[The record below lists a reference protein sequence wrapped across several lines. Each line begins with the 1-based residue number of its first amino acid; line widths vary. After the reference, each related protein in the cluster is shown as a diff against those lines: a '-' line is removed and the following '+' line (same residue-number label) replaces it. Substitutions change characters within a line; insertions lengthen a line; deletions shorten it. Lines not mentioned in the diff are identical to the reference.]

1 MKKYLRFGEIPQN
14 GKSINFLKLSF
25 RQSEDFS
32 WFLKNG
38 DIDGAYAE
46 LPKECFE
53 KGLSVFEM
61 GKDGLPALKNLMQ
74 ISSLLSRIDAP
85 IYEVSGEEVG
95 RGNDGEPLI
104 EIAQIE
110 KRRKISVD
118 KLCEHVLS
126 VMLANFE
133 HAEYDPAEDER
144 SNRLFNFT
152 AEYKINRKT
161 GEKVSRWEET
171 SGSDWVIMPSYKEY
185 KLNGWTFSS
194 PQKNF
199 ETYIGYREAREDLSA
214 HSPVES
220 MMGRLDQAKKQAKA
234 QAQARMLQK
243 NIETPVKVKKNKRED
258 I

>member
-1 MKKYLRFGEIPQN
+1 M
-14 GKSINFLKLSF
+14 
-25 RQSEDFS
+25 
-32 WFLKNG
+32 
-38 DIDGAYAE
+38 
-46 LPKECFE
+46 
-53 KGLSVFEM
+53 
-61 GKDGLPALKNLMQ
+61 
-74 ISSLLSRIDAP
+74 
-85 IYEVSGEEVG
+85 
-95 RGNDGEPLI
+95 
-104 EIAQIE
+104 
-110 KRRKISVD
+110 
-118 KLCEHVLS
+118 
-126 VMLANFE
+126 
-133 HAEYDPAEDER
+133 
-144 SNRLFNFT
+144 
-152 AEYKINRKT
+152 
-161 GEKVSRWEET
+161 SRWEET